1 MESVSYLQNHSLHG
15 ITTLFLYEDFTGLG
29 LRVKSMIYIE
39 LTFVF
44 DPRQAPY
51 FILFV

>member
-1 MESVSYLQNHSLHG
+1 MESVSYLQSHSLHG
-15 ITTLFLYEDFTGLG
+15 MTTFHLYEDFTGLG
-29 LRVKSMIYIE
+29 LSVKSMIYIE

-44 DPRQAPY
+44 DPRQASY